1 MEVKEVLELILIDAE
16 EGECANRFYP
26 LTVYE
31 YKIIGDIL
39 VIKSL
44 LDKEP
49 PKIFRYIATYGKE
62 TIGNFV
68 FKRML
73 VGRDVRYV

>member
-16 EGECANRFYP
+16 EDECVNRFYP

-31 YKIIGDIL
+31 YKIIADLLIL
-39 VIKSL
+39 KSKL
-44 LDKEP
+44 NEEP
-49 PKIFRYIATYGKE
+49 PKIFRYIATYGVE
-62 TIGNFV
+62 NLGGFL
-68 FKRML
+68 FKKIL